1 MAAGQVHGQLG
12 SSTTWSFSRPEILL
26 KPYDWTYLRVDVPF
40 WFSSITMS
48 FTSDTG
54 IDKEQ
59 IKKFPKSMLPV
70 ICFNQGRPALPD
82 VSDTYLDSLLSNF
95 IANGTFDG
103 AQYLLTLEQ
112 CIPFQKNLTVTS
124 TKDQVSP
131 GIWYIG
137 FFNGLGPERTQSR
150 MINRGHSYTVSATIN
165 VEGCASSTIFGPSCN
180 KTIDMISCSQSSNSK
195 QPRTLLDLNLFN
207 RNGFDL
213 TDAGEH
219 LDVSSVVK
227 RKRVAISPDV
237 PLTTEKLVRC
247 TNSLSLCIHNDGEL
261 KFYSLDIV
269 GSVSKF
275 IISASELMLNQTS
288 VSNSSA
294 GFDGIR
300 LMCYVRYS
308 SLPHGSLHDQSADI
322 SRTPL
327 LINSPKIGQW
337 YVALQVMNQ
346 EKADKVTEET
356 FSKVTLCFSLEWQLQ
371 QCQNGKIGQNC
382 TWESHV
388 LQRVLKSSNVP
399 VEFYYVPEDRYRSLE
414 NTNFQLDHM
423 LSNSSVD
430 NVTWTY
436 FFLDVPHGAAGS
448 NLHVQLVSEKNA
460 FYEIYSR
467 YGGAASIDN
476 WDFYVNSTSNISG
489 SMILTS
495 SDLSKGRTDFY
506 ILSVREG
513 IWSFG
518 VRCVNDIGEH
528 ESSMSISL
536 EGCAKDCSSKG
547 KCHYSVDESGL
558 AFFSYCSCDRN
569 HGGFD
574 CSNELISPQGLIWH
588 SIFLVASNGAAILP
602 AFWSLRQKAF
612 AEWILFTSSGI
623 SSGLYHA
630 CDVGSWCAL
639 SFHALQFMDFWLS
652 FMAVVST
659 FVYMVTIDD
668 ASKRAIQTA
677 VAIVTALLA
686 ETGATRP
693 ENVRIVI
700 AIGTLGLIV
709 GWFLEFSS
717 SNRSAWTPRF
727 NFIMFFRW
735 QSIWGWCWNLIKTL
749 LKKFYWPFLVLGF
762 IGLALAG
769 TSWALENNNSY
780 WYWHSLW
787 HISIYMASFFFLCSF
802 RPKINEM
809 HPQEPEY
816 ELTRQN
822 SPSRE

>member
-1 MAAGQVHGQLG
+1 
-12 SSTTWSFSRPEILL
+12 
-26 KPYDWTYLRVDVPF
+26 
-40 WFSSITMS
+40 
-48 FTSDTG
+48 
-54 IDKEQ
+54 
-59 IKKFPKSMLPV
+59 MLPV

-103 AQYLLTLEQ
+103 TQYLLDLEQ
-112 CIPFQKNLTVTS
+112 CIPFQKNLTITS

-150 MINRGHSYTVSATIN
+150 MINRGHTYTVSATIN

-180 KTIDMISCSQSSNSK
+180 KTIDVISCSQSSNFK

-207 RNGFDL
+207 RNGLDL
-213 TDAGEH
+213 KDAGEH
-219 LDVSSVVK
+219 LDVSSAVE
-227 RKRVAISPDV
+227 RKIQQQSSLYPTIMGSAAVERKIVAINSNV
-237 PLTTEKLVRC
+237 PLRAEHLVSC
-247 TNSLSLCIHNDGEL
+247 TNSLSSCIHNDEEL

-269 GSVSKF
+269 GSASKF

-288 VSNSSA
+288 ISNSSA

-308 SLPHGSLHDQSADI
+308 SLPRGSLHDQSADI

-327 LINSPKIGQW
+327 LVNSPKIGQW
-337 YVALQVMNQ
+337 YVALQIMNQ
-346 EKADKVTEET
+346 EKADKVTQET
-356 FSKVTLCFSLEWQLQ
+356 FSKATLCFSLEWQLH

-382 TWESHV
+382 TWKSHV

-399 VEFYYVPEDRYRSLE
+399 VEFYYVPEDHRYGSLE
-414 NTNFQLDHM
+414 DTNFQLDHL

-476 WDFYVNSTSNISG
+476 WDFYVNSTSNING
-489 SMILTS
+489 SMILAS
-495 SDLSKGRTDFY
+495 CDLSKGRINFY

-518 VRCVNDIGEH
+518 VRRVNDVSEQ
-528 ESSMSISL
+528 ESYMSISL

-574 CSNELISPQGLIWH
+574 CSNELVSPQGHIWH

-602 AFWSLRQKAF
+602 AFWSLRRKAF

-659 FVYMVTIDD
+659 FVYMAAIDD
-668 ASKRAIQTA
+668 DSKRAIHTA

-686 ETGATRP
+686 ETGATRS
-693 ENVRIVI
+693 ENVLIVI
-700 AIGTLGLIV
+700 AIGTLGLV
-709 GWFLEFSS
+709 AGWFLEYSAA
-717 SNRSAWTPRF
+717 NRSAWTPSF
-727 NFIMFFRW
+727 NFFMIYRW
-735 QSIWGWCWNLIKTL
+735 QSIRGWCWNLIKAL
-749 LKKFYWPFLVLGF
+749 LKKFRWPFLLFGF

-769 TSWALENNNSY
+769 TSWVLENNNSY

-787 HISIYMASFFFLCSF
+787 HISIYTASFFFLCSS
-802 RPKINEM
+802 RPKINEL
-809 HPQEPEY
+809 HPQEPQY